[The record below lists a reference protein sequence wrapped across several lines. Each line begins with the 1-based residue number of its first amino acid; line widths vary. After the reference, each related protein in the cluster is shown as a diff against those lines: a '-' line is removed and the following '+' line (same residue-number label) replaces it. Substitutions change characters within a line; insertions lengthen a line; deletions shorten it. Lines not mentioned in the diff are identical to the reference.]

1 MKVGVFLLIF
11 GSLVAFAQS
20 ASVSQPSS
28 APPAATSSA
37 NSGSLT
43 VAGSNAAPNALPL
56 TKEQRDELRK
66 YDFGGAI
73 QKIRGQTP
81 VASAQPTESAAV
93 SVTGLQH
100 PSVPKK
106 WQPPHAD
113 LGPTA
118 VSATEISTNWMDAYN
133 LPLPGKDG
141 RILYSYGSG
150 MPVLVCAPLR
160 VCVIELQTGEHI
172 NGQAHLGDAVR
183 WKVSPVMEG
192 TGLDAKPLIV
202 AKPVQAGLD
211 TDLVVPTDRR
221 TYVIRLVSDT
231 SSYVPR
237 LAFTYPQEEQAKW
250 AAFQARQD
258 AERRDSEA
266 QKAAA
271 ETKDRNAGVVP
282 MSAGA
287 LDQIYFD
294 YKISGDKQLLPER
307 VLDDGQHTYIV
318 LKNDKQFR
326 ELPTLMIDTKGQSE
340 LVNFRVNGNRYI
352 VDRLFNKAMLLV
364 GVGKHQQKVTILRNE
379 PF

>member
-11 GSLVAFAQS
+11 GSLVALAQS
-20 ASVSQPSS
+20 APVSQPSS
-28 APPAATSSA
+28 VPPAATSRA
-37 NSGSLT
+37 NGSLI
-43 VAGSNAAPNALPL
+43 VPGSNAAPNAASL
-56 TKEQRDELRK
+56 TKEQKDELRK
-66 YDFGGAI
+66 YDFAGAI
-73 QKIRGQTP
+73 QKLRGQTP
-81 VASAQPTESAAV
+81 VATGQPTESAAV
-93 SVTGLQH
+93 SGTGLQH

-113 LGPTA
+113 LGATA
-118 VSATEISTNWMDAYN
+118 VSASAISTNWMEAYN

-141 RILYSYGSG
+141 RVLYSYGSG

-160 VCVIELQTGEHI
+160 VCVIELQAGEHI

-183 WKVSPVMEG
+183 WEVSPVVEG
-192 TGLDAKPLIV
+192 TGLEAKPLIV

-221 TYVIRLVSDT
+221 TYVIRLVSD
-231 SSYVPR
+231 SSGYVPR
-237 LAFTYPQEEQAKW
+237 LAFTYPQDEQAKW
-250 AAFQARQD
+250 AAFQTRQD
-258 AERRDSEA
+258 AERREAEA

-271 ETKDRNAGVVP
+271 ETKDKNAGVVP
-282 MSAGA
+282 MSADA
-287 LDQIYFD
+287 INQIYFD

-326 ELPTLMIDTKGQSE
+326 ELPTLMIESKGQSE
-340 LVNFRVNGNRYI
+340 LVNFRVDGNRYI

-364 GVGKHQQKVTILRNE
+364 GVGKHQQKVTIVRDA